1 MIETEVSFTSLCFI
15 EDHHDER
22 VWLHRLADIE
32 DGELHSPF
40 KSDRIDNRFENR
52 DCWYLYQHRDN
63 RDNGPS
69 DNGTVGVW
77 AWSAIPKP
85 ENPAVDQIQSYYI
98 KDYSPIRI
106 VVLTAKSLEDVV
118 EQLKN
123 GAVHTQTYFCDT
135 FFCYES

>member
-69 DNGTVGVW
+69 DNG
-77 AWSAIPKP
+77 AQFLSPK
-85 ENPAVDQIQSYYI
+85 ILQSTR
-98 KDYSPIRI
+98 YSLTILRI
-106 VVLTAKSLEDVV
+106 ILRFA
-118 EQLKN
+118 
-123 GAVHTQTYFCDT
+123 
-135 FFCYES
+135 

>member
-63 RDNGPS
+63 RDNF
-69 DNGTVGVW
+69 
-77 AWSAIPKP
+77 SAVKSQFQFTDSVANNLFI
-85 ENPAVDQIQSYYI
+85 IQTATLFRLRSHI
-98 KDYSPIRI
+98 QRI
-106 VVLTAKSLEDVV
+106 VKYVCFGFIGILKSVRIIL
-118 EQLKN
+118 
-123 GAVHTQTYFCDT
+123 
-135 FFCYES
+135 